1 MAALTKMGLITKE
14 QAAHLT
20 DAQAEHLATLATSHL
35 QAMAMT
41 DKNGRQFCYFVRQP
55 AYDFVRRLF
64 ILERIWP
71 DIARRIGRRK

>member
-14 QAAHLT
+14 QAAHIT

-41 DKNGRQFCYFVRQP
+41 DKNIQANLKTQMGGTVG
-55 AYDFVRRLF
+55 AAV
-64 ILERIWP
+64 
-71 DIARRIGRRK
+71 GG